1 MDGTHLFN
9 KSNSDVMGIV
19 FEHQDMHYL
28 AQGAMA
34 FFSKLVDFHVTYSN
48 LNYIQR
54 NDFRHMK
61 NLKIITLNNNNIERI
76 PEDSFIDVTKLEFL
90 SISFNQIKSLPSNIF
105 HTLSA
110 LKGIY
115 LNNNHLEEISHLV
128 FKFNVNVD
136 EVWLQENKLKFISKN
151 FTSNLTKLVQI
162 YLAGNE
168 CIDQN
173 YTAFTPSKIQLFT
186 TDIANNCYSDCEP
199 EIVKVSKC
207 HEKYFELAKE
217 NEHLKKEI
225 LKLRNFMRS
234 NLIV

>member
-1 MDGTHLFN
+1 
-9 KSNSDVMGIV
+9 
-19 FEHQDMHYL
+19 
-28 AQGAMA
+28 
-34 FFSKLVDFHVTYSN
+34 
-48 LNYIQR
+48 
-54 NDFRHMK
+54 MK

-76 PEDSFIDVTKLEFL
+76 PEDTFIDITKLEFL
-90 SISFNQIKSLPSNIF
+90 SLSFNQIKSLPSNIF

-110 LKGIY
+110 LKGLY

-128 FKFNVNVD
+128 FKFNRNVD
-136 EVWLQENKLKFISKN
+136 EIWLHENKLKFISKN
-151 FTSNLTKLVQI
+151 FTSNLTKLIQI
-162 YLAGNE
+162 YLSGNE

-173 YTAFTPSKIQLFT
+173 YTSLTPNKVQSFIA
-186 TDIANNCYSDCEP
+186 DIADNCFSECEP

-225 LKLRNFMRS
+225 SKIRNSMRS